1 MRRWMVA
8 GLAILLAAGGCARGE
23 HRGYDDE
30 PEDARA
36 RQAEA
41 SRRPPPPPTAA
52 DSAQARA
59 RLAARADSVRAAF
72 RPVRRLRWREVF
84 GLRRD
89 KNAEQIAKAQSLG
102 VRASGEAEIER
113 LRRQGRLVPLGDSTE
128 HWVLRTMTHSV
139 PYVTP
144 DTRAMLVQLG
154 ERFHARLDSLGL
166 PRYRMKI
173 TSALRTNET
182 QEELRKINPNA
193 SQTVSAH
200 EFGTTVDVSHE
211 RFAAPAPPDDREAD
225 VAPELLRLETEMH
238 DSLAKEHARA
248 LQAELGRTL
257 TEMRAQGA
265 VLVMMEDR
273 QPVYHFTVAR
283 RFRSGD

>member
-1 MRRWMVA
+1 MRSWMAA
-8 GLAILLAAGGCARGE
+8 GLAILLATGGCARGE

-30 PEDARA
+30 PEDARG

-52 DSAQARA
+52 DSAEVRA
-59 RLAARADSVRAAF
+59 RLDAEADSVRAAF

-89 KNAEQIAKAQSLG
+89 KNAEQIAMAQSLG

-113 LRRQGRLVPLGDSTE
+113 LRKQGKLVALGDSTQ
-128 HWVLRTMTHSV
+128 HWVLRNMTHSV

-144 DTRAMLVQLG
+144 DTRAMLGQLG

-211 RFAAPAPPDDREAD
+211 RFAAPAPSDSSAA
-225 VAPELLRLETEMH
+225 APELRRLETEMH

-283 RFRSGD
+283 RFRGGD